1 MSPHPVASRKDAS
14 RRAMV
19 RYLGECRARG
29 LSRMTEQ
36 TYSWALRTV
45 HRALADADLIQ
56 GPTTF
61 DLPQAIQAQFLN
73 DCSVSPIVC
82 TTS

>member
-1 MSPHPVASRKDAS
+1 MSDYPPASKKDAF

-29 LSRMTEQ
+29 LSRMTVQ

-45 HRALADADLIQ
+45 HRALEDADLIR

-61 DLPQAIQAQFLN
+61 DLPQAIQ
-73 DCSVSPIVC
+73 DPVSQRL
-82 TTS
+82 